1 MRLIVTRPLVD
12 AERQAEMLRALG
24 HEPLIQPL
32 LEITFPPVTPLR
44 LKGVQALVATS
55 RNALRGLARNDSFE
69 LARRLPVYCIA
80 RHTADFARKSGF
92 THVISGT
99 GTAKDMVPLITHAA
113 DPEAGALLYL
123 TGRHLAFD
131 LETPLKS
138 AGFAVPRVIIYETH
152 DIGKANA
159 AEFAQTIRSGVDG
172 IVLMSPRTAE
182 AFINLIKNF
191 KLRQEARKITC
202 YCYSEAI
209 AEPLGEI
216 EGLTIAVS
224 SHPTEDEM
232 MRLIGPASLGS
243 AALPDLGDT
252 LGKR

>member
-12 AERQAEMLRALG
+12 AERQAAMLKALG
-24 HEPLIQPL
+24 HEPLIHPL
-32 LEITFPPVTPLR
+32 LEITFPPLTPLR

-55 RNALRGLARNDSFE
+55 RNALRGLAQNESFE
-69 LARRLPVYCIA
+69 LARRLPIYCIA
-80 RHTADFARKSGF
+80 KHTADFARKSGF
-92 THVISGT
+92 THVITGT
-99 GTAKDMVPLITHAA
+99 GTAKDMVPLITHSAR
-113 DPEAGALLYL
+113 PETGALLYL

-152 DIGKANA
+152 EIGSESA
-159 AEFAQTIRSGVDG
+159 AAFAQTMRGGADG

-182 AFINLIKNF
+182 AFVKLIRNF

-209 AEPLGEI
+209 SEPLGEI
-216 EGLTIAVS
+216 EGLTVAVS

-232 MRLIGPASLGS
+232 MRLIGPAPFRS
-243 AALPDLGDT
+243 AALADLRDA

>member
-1 MRLIVTRPLVD
+1 MRLMVTRPLVD
-12 AERQAEMLRALG
+12 AERQAELLRALG

-32 LEITFPPVTPLR
+32 LEITFPPLQPLR
-44 LKGVQALVATS
+44 LRGVQALVATS
-55 RNALRGLARNDSFE
+55 RNALRGLSRNESFE
-69 LARRLPVYCIA
+69 RAKSLPVYCIA
-80 RHTADFARKSGF
+80 RHTADFARQSGF
-92 THVISGT
+92 THVITGA
-99 GTAKDMVPLITHAA
+99 GTAKDMVQLITHAA
-113 DPEAGALLYL
+113 RPETGALLYL

-138 AGFAVPRVIIYETH
+138 AGFAVTRVIIYETRE
-152 DIGKANA
+152 IGKERA
-159 AEFAQTIRSGVDG
+159 AEFAEALRGGVDG
-172 IVLMSPRTAE
+172 VLLMSPRTAE

-216 EGLTIAVS
+216 EGLTVAVS

-232 MRLIGPASLGS
+232 MRLIGPAPFGS
-243 AALPDLGDT
+243 AAVADPGNA